1 MPRLSCQGCRASHLL
16 SACPWIAGH
25 TCPTICWSDWCA
37 SSCDTMCYCIVCVC
51 LRLHVTEFIC
61 SLLGRPDFWYEVC
74 SMWTR
79 CIHWWLHVHSTLHH
93 LVTHQPFHDWHMWT
107 LSSHLCT
114 NSSMKYRVCCRQAK
128 QKSIQHFCHDWLP
141 ASSSS
146 LGREPS
152 QRVDRGC
159 TQRLFLQAMQ
169 QSFCWPR
176 CQQHLLGWALLL
188 ALSCSSW
195 EDSLLNELTKKNAGK
210 YKPD

>member
-128 QKSIQHFCHDWLP
+128 QKSIQHFCHDCI
-141 ASSSS
+141 ASIIIIT
-146 LGREPS
+146 G
-152 QRVDRGC
+152 QRAFTAPEGAHRDYSC
-159 TQRLFLQAMQ
+159 RLCNKAFAGQDANNI
-169 QSFCWPR
+169 FWD
-176 CQQHLLGWALLL
+176 G
-188 ALSCSSW
+188 LSCW
-195 EDSLLNELTKKNAGK
+195 LYLVAHGK
-210 YKPD
+210 TPC